1 MIFNKLSLQFYYSQF
16 EQNFRKQEFERR
28 YLELRLLLLL
38 LISNDIYTLIQ
49 YEYNLF
55 LICTCIYYPVNW
67 FIVYK
72 FPQSIYYL
80 NPLTQIVVAYTS
92 LYKMTIFTQNVARN
106 QVLFHYL
113 MYGQVSAIAFYILK
127 SSNFLLNFCG
137 AIGAEIIYFYG
148 YSFSFFF
155 SRILTV
161 IVFYT
166 FQDYIVCKSERMS
179 FYLKQKEIEWRSIIS
194 KVLPM
199 KVFISE
205 FDFLTCNLKLYDCSR
220 EAQHYVKDK
229 NASYQFMDILSKIN
243 LDMRSSILFQQ
254 NNENK
259 KSKNNS
265 KSKKA
270 NINHNKQKEEN
281 EEGKILNQIKEK
293 TFQQIQN
300 DNENNLIDLKTYLLH
315 RHISIEKDQKKES
328 ANQIKFNILNPFQ
341 NKKKTQNMSDQEEYK
356 TQNPQNNSNQDKI
369 YQSKQID
376 VQNLYKMDSLTG
388 YYFQEDEKTASEK
401 LKIKIAYYQLYKPLL
416 VVYFEDQTIQNEY
429 INIKEEKQ
437 RFDVLFIEILE
448 SFRIQITQILKLGLD
463 SNMLKSAKNR
473 LLLLLNNLYII
484 FDYYMLS
491 QVKKNG
497 ILNLQIQSQEL
508 NIKRNSFSIQDTFK
522 EIKDIYQEAVVI
534 KIQDSIKNKI
544 IFNDIRRLKQILF
557 ATISSMIR
565 MCSKSQIN
573 IEVNSD
579 QEKRELWKGVKFTIN
594 GIKDI
599 HIKESKILDY
609 FSFDNCNQLND
620 LTLYVLN
627 NVTKIIGPF
636 NFKSFCSPQDEIIF
650 EFTIFEDIKQV
661 YSEQLQSMFQLQTN
675 KNSPT
680 LAPCLSSKF
689 NQTLINSQEDMT
701 KTSIASPSDLRQ
713 RAVSNNIHVN
723 QFNQGQQ
730 DQQKLNENKLPCNV
744 FNTANKLRKLNTIN
758 TFSTNNQNVNN
769 QSQQSEKVIKKQ
781 LYHNEEQ
788 NIDASYQSNSQQIND
803 SDLSEYQNSFQS
815 QLSKSIKTLPN
826 KLRKMKS
833 FNLNEEIL
841 KKKKNS
847 INMELD
853 LQTPNKQKSPND
865 SGEIYQPNTRMSIFS
880 KNQVF
885 TRGISYSHTNKPETK
900 QFNNKQFSDSSIQ
913 NQIQDQ
919 SQIDHQQIVDYLND
933 ESKHEYFLSSKQIMN
948 NLQKQCNDQS
958 YQQQKFQ
965 QKVILDINSQES
977 DSEKSQK
984 MDQFNLEDSQK
995 NNLKNALNYFSSETL
1010 NEEANQVDIQQI
1022 KNFIYSQNFKT
1033 LTNNQLI
1040 NQIHFNYKNK
1050 PALNNQNIL
1059 EQS

>member
-1 MIFNKLSLQFYYSQF
+1 
-16 EQNFRKQEFERR
+16 
-28 YLELRLLLLL
+28 
-38 LISNDIYTLIQ
+38 
-49 YEYNLF
+49 
-55 LICTCIYYPVNW
+55 
-67 FIVYK
+67 
-72 FPQSIYYL
+72 
-80 NPLTQIVVAYTS
+80 
-92 LYKMTIFTQNVARN
+92 MTVFTQNVANN

-137 AIGAEIIYFYG
+137 AVGAEIIYFYG

-243 LDMRSSILFQQ
+243 LDMRSSVLFKQS
-254 NNENK
+254 NENK
-259 KSKNNS
+259 KSKIS
-265 KSKKA
+265 KSKKP
-270 NINHNKQKEEN
+270 NSNSNKQKEES
-281 EEGKILNQIKEK
+281 EEGKILNQTKK
-293 TFQQIQN
+293 RTFQQIQN
-300 DNENNLIDLKTYLLH
+300 DKENNLIDLKTYLLH
-315 RHISIEKDQKKES
+315 RHISIEKDQQKES
-328 ANQIKFNILNPFQ
+328 AKQIKFNILNPFQ
-341 NKKKTQNMSDQEEYK
+341 NKKKAQNTSDQEENK
-356 TQNPQNNSNQDKI
+356 TQNAQNNSNQDKI
-369 YQSKQID
+369 YQNKQID

-388 YYFQEDEKTASEK
+388 YYFEEDEKTVSEK

-448 SFRIQITQILKLGLD
+448 SFRIQITQILKLGFD
-463 SNMLKSAKNR
+463 SVKLKQTKNR

-508 NIKRNSFSIQDTFK
+508 KIKRNSFSIQDAFK
-522 EIKDIYQEAVVI
+522 EIKDIYKETVVI
-534 KIQDSIKNKI
+534 KIQESIKNKV

-565 MCSKSQIN
+565 MCSKSQIS

-579 QEKRELWKGVKFTIN
+579 QEKRELWKGIKFTIN
-594 GIKDI
+594 GMKDAQIKV
-599 HIKESKILDY
+599 SSILDY

-636 NFKSFCSPQDEIIF
+636 NFKSFCSPSDEINF

-661 YSEQLQSMFQLQTN
+661 YSEQQQSTLLLQTM

-680 LAPCLSSKF
+680 LAPCLSSKL

-713 RAVSNNIHVN
+713 RAVSNNFM
-723 QFNQGQQ
+723 FNQISLSQQ
-730 DQQKLNENKLPCNV
+730 DQQRQNENKQPLNI
-744 FNTANKLRKLNTIN
+744 FNTASKLRKLNTIHS
-758 TFSTNNQNVNN
+758 FSVNNQNNKSKNVN
-769 QSQQSEKVIKKQ
+769 KKQ
-781 LYHNEEQ
+781 FLQ
-788 NIDASYQSNSQQIND
+788 NAEYNIENCCQNNSQQNND

-815 QLSKSIKTLPN
+815 QLSKNIKTLPS
-826 KLRKMKS
+826 KLKKMKS

-847 INMELD
+847 INIELD
-853 LQTPNKQKSPND
+853 LQTANKQKSPDD

-880 KNQVF
+880 KNQMVI
-885 TRGISYSHTNKPETK
+885 RGVSSSYGNKQAIK
-900 QFNNKQFSDSSIQ
+900 QFENRQFSDSSIQ
-913 NQIQDQ
+913 NQYHEQ
-919 SQIDHQQIVDYLND
+919 SQIDQQQIIDYLNY
-933 ESKHEYFLSSKQIMN
+933 ESKHEYFLSSNKIIVN
-948 NLQKQCNDQS
+948 FHKELNDQS
-958 YQQQKFQ
+958 YQQQNMQ

-984 MDQFNLEDSQK
+984 LDQFNLEDSQK
-995 NNLKNALNYFSSETL
+995 NNLKNAHNQFSSQTL
-1010 NEEANQVDIQQI
+1010 NEEINQLDFQEI

-1033 LTNNQLI
+1033 FTDNQQL
-1040 NQIHFNYKNK
+1040 NKIHFNFKNK
-1050 PALNNQNIL
+1050 LTLGNKNIL